1 MKIRKTTI
9 AVAIFALCV
18 IASVFVAF
26 NVANRRAMKAFQ
38 AAEKA
43 GHSLIDEKEFLEKTI
58 NIFGD
63 EEIEVSD
70 SLSDNSKHN
79 L

>member
-18 IASVFVAF
+18 IASVFVSF

-38 AAEKA
+38 AATKA

-70 SLSDNSKHN
+70 SISDNSKLN

>member
-26 NVANRRAMKAFQ
+26 NIANHRGMEAYRK
-38 AAEKA
+38 AEKA
-43 GHSLIDEKEFLEKTI
+43 GHSLIDEKEFYKKTI
-58 NIFGD
+58 NFFGD
-63 EEIEVSD
+63 EGIEISY
-70 SLSDNSKHN
+70 SLSDNSKCN

>member
-38 AAEKA
+38 AATKA
-43 GHSLIDEKEFLEKTI
+43 GHSLIDKKEFLEKTI

>member
-26 NVANRRAMKAFQ
+26 NVANHRGMNAYRK
-38 AAEKA
+38 AEKA
-43 GHSLIDEKEFLEKTI
+43 GHSLIDEKEFYKKTI
-58 NIFGD
+58 NFFGD
-63 EEIEVSD
+63 EEIEISV
-70 SLSDNSKHN
+70 SLSDNSKCN

>member
-18 IASVFVAF
+18 IVSVFVAF

-38 AAEKA
+38 AAAKA

>member
-38 AAEKA
+38 AATKA
-43 GHSLIDEKEFLEKTI
+43 GHSLIDEKEFLEK
-58 NIFGD
+58 
-63 EEIEVSD
+63 
-70 SLSDNSKHN
+70 L
-79 L
+79 

>member
-26 NVANRRAMKAFQ
+26 NIANHRGMEAYRK
-38 AAEKA
+38 AEKA

>member
-26 NVANRRAMKAFQ
+26 NVANHRGMNAYRK
-38 AAEKA
+38 AEKA
-43 GHSLIDEKEFLEKTI
+43 GHSLIDEKEFYKKTI
-58 NIFGD
+58 NFFGD
-63 EEIEVSD
+63 EEIEISD
-70 SLSDNSKHN
+70 SLSDNSKCN

>member
-18 IASVFVAF
+18 IASVFVAS
-26 NVANRRAMKAFQ
+26 NVANRRAMKDFQ
-38 AAEKA
+38 AATKA

>member
-26 NVANRRAMKAFQ
+26 NIANHRGMEAYRK
-38 AAEKA
+38 AEKA
-43 GHSLIDEKEFLEKTI
+43 GHTLIDEKEFYKQTI
-58 NIFGD
+58 NFFGAD
-63 EEIEVSD
+63 EIEISD
-70 SLSDNSKHN
+70 SLSDNSKCN

>member
-38 AAEKA
+38 AATNA

-70 SLSDNSKHN
+70 SISDNSKLN

>member
-18 IASVFVAF
+18 IASVFVSF

-38 AAEKA
+38 AATKA
-43 GHSLIDEKEFLEKTI
+43 GHSIKKEKEFLEKTI

-70 SLSDNSKHN
+70 SLSDNSKLN